1 MANSVTV
8 EVPASSTQHTI
19 TLQLEPRP
27 LNWTDLAIYAPTFP
41 GLLVAILGLW
51 IAHRF
56 TVARDRRKEILQLC
70 EDTTSALM
78 EAEAACVA
86 AWLSSTEER
95 ANTIAITKSK
105 LQAAG
110 ITATDLRRRTQK
122 GLLRTLKHLF
132 VDCAIAVD
140 VVNDIGQL
148 RDIATSDPFESTTRQ
163 PDDSQIGSITAKVAE
178 IQAMIDLQVHELFG

>member
-1 MANSVTV
+1 MANSVSV

-19 TLQLEPRP
+19 TIQLEQKP

-70 EDTTSALM
+70 EDTTAALM
-78 EAEAACVA
+78 EAESACVA
-86 AWLSSTEER
+86 AWLSSVADR
-95 ANTIAITKSK
+95 ATTIATAKSK

-122 GLLRTLKHLF
+122 GPFRMLKHLF

-148 RDIATSDPFESTTRQ
+148 RDIATSDPFESLVRQ
-163 PDDSQIGSITAKVAE
+163 PDDRQIGSITAKVAE
-178 IQAMIDLQVHELFG
+178 IQARIDMQVHELFG